1 MESLDQE
8 ETFAQQ
14 GALAWNLEK
23 KQKLDKEQS
32 FQENS
37 ERFQQKEKV
46 GTIEVLKTYGI
57 LANINMF
64 LAQNLWVDRYC
75 YPCFARCHDHE
86 INLIGKLVLNKFSCY
101 CVSLKNRCKNAPSQR
116 VNEITVLGRFS
127 EGSAKVFGRTFGE
140 PPENLRRTFGD
151 K

>member
-1 MESLDQE
+1 MFKLFGNNFQYLESLDQE

-57 LANINMF
+57 LANIIVF
-64 LAQNLWVDRYC
+64 FWYK
-75 YPCFARCHDHE
+75 
-86 INLIGKLVLNKFSCY
+86 IN
-101 CVSLKNRCKNAPSQR
+101 
-116 VNEITVLGRFS
+116 
-127 EGSAKVFGRTFGE
+127 VFIAI
-140 PPENLRRTFGD
+140 
-151 K
+151 